1 MQSPENFARKS
12 GRREEKQL
20 VNQLLL
26 PSPLTGNFQT
36 GCTAN
41 SFEID
46 PLITKC

>member
-26 PSPLTGNFQT
+26 PPLLPAIFKLVALPIVLKLTR
-36 GCTAN
+36 
-41 SFEID
+41 
-46 PLITKC
+46 